1 MEYSSRG
8 HNSEELRKNI
18 DHAQHWIVS
27 GKEHP
32 RPSHVQPNLKEEQAQ
47 SQLPRGRVRWQPQ
60 DTPLLAVA

>member
-8 HNSEELRKNI
+8 HNSEELKKNI

-32 RPSHVQPNLKEEQAQ
+32 RPSHVQPNLKEEQAP
-47 SQLPRGRVRWQPQ
+47 SQLPRGRVR
-60 DTPLLAVA
+60 